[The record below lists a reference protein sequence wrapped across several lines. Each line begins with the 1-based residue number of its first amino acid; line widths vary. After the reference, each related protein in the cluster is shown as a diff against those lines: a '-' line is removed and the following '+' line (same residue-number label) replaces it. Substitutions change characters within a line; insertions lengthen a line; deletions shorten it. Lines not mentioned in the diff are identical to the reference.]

1 MPLEDQVAVGGS
13 SADEA
18 ELNPQASGEFSDDE
32 GDIGIPITGSTDGN
46 LSKDPLLS
54 DKPSIDAD
62 KEKENSRRA
71 LCWSV
76 LAMAMSIP
84 ALIGA

>member
-1 MPLEDQVAVGGS
+1 VVKMPVEDQVAVGGY
-13 SADEA
+13 SADDVE
-18 ELNPQASGEFSDDE
+18 NPQVAGEFSDDE
-32 GDIGIPITGSTDGN
+32 GDIGIPISQSTDGD
-46 LSKDPLLS
+46 LSKDPLLNS
-54 DKPSIDAD
+54 DKDIDA
-62 KEKENSRRA
+62 EKENSRRA